1 MFATLDAASGGS
13 APFRSAATLEDKIMT
28 VKPIPDGFHS
38 VTPYLFV
45 NGAAKLLD
53 FVKAAFHA
61 KEEVCLRRDD
71 GSVMHA
77 VVRIGDSP
85 VMMGDPTGP
94 AAEFG
99 AMPSSIYLYVN
110 DCDSVYQR
118 AIQAGGKSVIEV
130 TDIPFNGERY
140 GGVKDPLGNI
150 WWIATHVKDVSL
162 EETARRVEAAG
173 GKWQP
178 QP

>member
-1 MFATLDAASGGS
+1 MA
-13 APFRSAATLEDKIMT
+13 

-45 NGAAKLLD
+45 DGVAKLLD
-53 FVKAAFHA
+53 FVKAAFDA

-99 AMPSSIYLYVN
+99 PMPSSIYLYVN

-118 AIQAGGKSVIEV
+118 ALEAGGKSVMEV

-140 GGVKDPLGNI
+140 GGKRPGWQHLVDCDSRSGRL
-150 WWIATHVKDVSL
+150 
-162 EETARRVEAAG
+162 ARRVCAERGSG
-173 GKWQP
+173 GKVATAALRHWSLGRAAHLK
-178 QP
+178 

>member
-1 MFATLDAASGGS
+1 MA
-13 APFRSAATLEDKIMT
+13 
-28 VKPIPDGFHS
+28 VKPIPDGFHN

-45 NGAAKLLD
+45 DGVAKLLD
-53 FVKAAFHA
+53 FVKAAFDA
-61 KEEVCLRRDD
+61 KEEVCLHRDD

-85 VMMGDPTGP
+85 LMMGDPTGP

-99 AMPSSIYLYVN
+99 PMPSSIYLYVN

-118 AIQAGGKSVIEV
+118 AIQAGGKSVMEV

-140 GGVKDPLGNI
+140 GGVKDPTGNI
-150 WWIATHVKDVSL
+150 WWIATHIKDVSL
-162 EETARRVEAAG
+162 EECAQRVEAAE

-178 QP
+178 GP

>member
-1 MFATLDAASGGS
+1 MA
-13 APFRSAATLEDKIMT
+13 

-45 NGAAKLLD
+45 DGVGRLLE
-53 FVKAAFHA
+53 FVKAAFDA
-61 KEEVCLRRDD
+61 KEELCLHRDD

-94 AAEFG
+94 AAKFG

-110 DCDSVYQR
+110 DCDGVYQR
-118 AIQAGGKSVIEV
+118 AIQAGGQSVMEV
-130 TDIPFNGERY
+130 MDIPFNGERY
-140 GGVKDPLGNI
+140 GGVRDPVGNI
-150 WWIATHVKDVSL
+150 WWIATHVNDVSH
-162 EETARRVEAAG
+162 EETARRVGVAG
-173 GKWQP
+173 GKWP
-178 QP
+178 PPA